1 MVGSAARRAVQL
13 WGALACVWL
22 TGCVTGPEVRVERNP
37 EIALQGAETFG
48 WVDPLGTDR
57 AAYETLVTTRL
68 KQAVGAALERR
79 GLRYDAAAPE
89 LLVNFYVNLEARQDV
104 RRIPTAR
111 GPLVT
116 DPWRASYFGYRY
128 GLYDPWPAYEVSVV
142 EYEQGTLTID
152 VLDAASERLAWVG
165 VLEGRVRERT
175 LTEEQEALRSALDEL
190 FSRFP

>member
-1 MVGSAARRAVQL
+1 MAGNSARRAGKL
-13 WGALACVWL
+13 WVVLACAWL
-22 TGCVTGPEVRVERNP
+22 AGCVTGPEVRVERNP
-37 EIALQGAETFG
+37 ELTLLDPQTFG

-68 KQAVGAALERR
+68 KRAVGAALERK
-79 GLRYDAAAPE
+79 GLRYDAEAPD

-104 RRIPTAR
+104 RRIPTAH

-128 GLYDPWPAYEVSVV
+128 GLYDAWPAYEVSVV

-165 VLEGRVRERT
+165 VLGGRVRGRT
-175 LTEEQEALRSALDEL
+175 LAQEQEALRSALDEL